1 MGHHR
6 LSALFDPASVA
17 LYGATDRPGSIG
29 RRLLEGLR
37 AGGYSGAIGA
47 VNPHHR
53 SVLGQA
59 CVASATALDFV
70 PDLALAAVPAAALPD
85 IITDCAG
92 RGTRFIVDYTG
103 GFDLTSAG
111 GRAAQRDGLSL
122 ARERGVRIVGPHC
135 TALMRPANRFEAGF
149 TPGRLK
155 AGGIGLLSQSGAVV
169 TALLDWANA
178 AGLGFSSVL
187 SLGQALDLDL
197 PELLDWYLFDAQT
210 ESVLLFLESIRDA
223 RGFMS
228 SVRALARVKPVII
241 MKAGRGHDLPATLTA
256 TLSDTLSASAAPDLS
271 SLIDADQVFGAAI
284 ARAGAVR
291 ADTTMQLLSAARLL
305 APRRPPT
312 GPRVAI
318 VANGGGPGKIAAD
331 ALERSALQLAQLRP
345 DTVAAIDATRPGGRT
360 LAGADTL
367 PANPLNLLADADAA
381 QIDAALR
388 ATLADEGV
396 DAVLM
401 LFMPQTATPSTDAAG
416 AIIAAAAGQAKP
428 VAAVLAGGASIA
440 PGQRLLDAA
449 GIPTFITPENAVDAL
464 ALLERFAR
472 NQRSLRQ
479 VPVAIDTGFA
489 PDVAGA
495 QAICRQ
501 AIGRGQQVLDAQQ
514 AGGVLAAFG
523 IDLGIGIGLRAGL
536 GLADED
542 GTPPGATVRGAAAAR
557 SADQREAFLGMTRD
571 AVFGAVIAFGAG
583 GVARAQI
590 DDIAVELP
598 PLDVP
603 LARALIG
610 RTRLV
615 RRLRAYRDIASINF
629 ETLEQTLVR
638 FSTLVCACPMI
649 TRLDLNPLLVDARQ
663 TVALGAH
670 IEVGATVETGTAPW
684 RGPYGHLAIH
694 PYPRELE
701 ALVALRDGRSVL
713 LRAIRPEDA
722 ELERAFIA
730 QLSPET
736 LYRRFMMPVK
746 ALPDSLIERF
756 TQIDYD
762 RELALVAL
770 DTGSAQ
776 TRIVGVARI
785 TPTWDDGVA
794 EFAIVVGDWLQR
806 SGLGR
811 EMMQRLIDAARSRGY
826 RTLEGRVLGT
836 NAPMLQFCKRL
847 GFSIVFD
854 PQDMA
859 ERIVRRSLL
868 IAG

>member
-1 MGHHR
+1 MARHR

-17 LYGATDRPGSIG
+17 VYGATERPGAIG

-37 AGGYSGAIGA
+37 AGGFSGAIGA
-47 VNPHHR
+47 VNPHHP
-53 SVLGQA
+53 SVLGQP

-70 PDLALAAVPAAALPD
+70 PDLALCAVPAAALPEL
-85 IITDCAG
+85 ITDCAR

-103 GFDLTSAG
+103 GFDLASPE
-111 GRAAQRDGLSL
+111 GRAAQRDCLTL
-122 ARERGVRIVGPHC
+122 ARKRGVRIVGPHC
-135 TALMRPANRFEAGF
+135 TALMRPARRLEAGF

-178 AGLGFSSVL
+178 AELGFSSVL

-197 PELLDWYLFDAQT
+197 PELLDWYLFDSQT
-210 ESVLLFLESIRDA
+210 DSVLLFLESIRDA

-241 MKAGRGHDLPATLTA
+241 MKAARRQDLPT
-256 TLSDTLSASAAPDLS
+256 TLSGPFAPEIS
-271 SLIDADQVFGAAI
+271 QLIDADQVFGAAI

-318 VANGGGPGKIAAD
+318 VANGGGPGTIAAD
-331 ALERSALQLAQLRP
+331 ALNRSSLRLAKRRP
-345 DTVAAIDATRPGGRT
+345 DT
-360 LAGADTL
+360 L
-367 PANPLNLLADADAA
+367 ANPLNLLADADAA
-381 QIDAALR
+381 QIEAALR

-416 AIIAAAAGQAKP
+416 AIIAAAGGQTKP
-428 VAAVLAGGASIA
+428 VAAVLAGGATLTA
-440 PGQRLLDAA
+440 GQQLLDAA

-464 ALLERFAR
+464 GLLERFAR

-489 PDVAGA
+489 PDVAA
-495 QAICRQ
+495 AHAILRQ

-514 AGGVLAAFG
+514 AGAVLAAFG
-523 IDLGIGIGLRAGL
+523 IAADSALSRPDKTDRAQ
-536 GLADED
+536 
-542 GTPPGATVRGAAAAR
+542 TAAR
-557 SADQREAFLGMTRD
+557 AAEQREAFVGMTRD
-571 AVFGAVIAFGAG
+571 PVFGAVIAFGAG
-583 GVARAQI
+583 GLGRVQI

-598 PLDVP
+598 PLDAT

-615 RRLRAYRDIASINF
+615 RRLRGYRDIASIDF
-629 ETLEQTLVR
+629 ERLVQTLVR
-638 FSTLVCACPMI
+638 VSTLVCTCPMI
-649 TRLDLNPLLVDARQ
+649 TRLDLNPLLVDAQQ

-670 IEVGATVETGTAPW
+670 IEVSDSQASDRTTW

-701 ALVALRDGRSVL
+701 TLITLRDGQSVL

-722 ELERAFIA
+722 ELERVFIT

-762 RELALVAL
+762 RELALVAMQ
-770 DTGSAQ
+770 TGALPA
-776 TRIVGVARI
+776 RIAGVARI
-785 TPTWDDGVA
+785 TPTWEEGVA
-794 EFAIVVGDWLQR
+794 EFAIVVGDWLHR

-811 EMMQRLIDAARSRGY
+811 EMMERLIEAARSRGY

-836 NAPMLQFCKRL
+836 NVPMLQFCERL
-847 GFSIVFD
+847 GFSIAFD
-854 PQDMA
+854 PDDMA
-859 ERIVRRSLL
+859 ERIVRRSLGG
-868 IAG
+868 AA

>member
-1 MGHHR
+1 
-6 LSALFDPASVA
+6 V
-17 LYGATDRPGSIG
+17 
-29 RRLLEGLR
+29 
-37 AGGYSGAIGA
+37 
-47 VNPHHR
+47 
-53 SVLGQA
+53 
-59 CVASATALDFV
+59 
-70 PDLALAAVPAAALPD
+70 
-85 IITDCAG
+85 ITDCAR
-92 RGTRFIVDYTG
+92 RGTRFIVDYSG
-103 GFDLTSAG
+103 GFDLATTG
-111 GRAAQRDGLSL
+111 GRAAQRDCLTL
-122 ARERGVRIVGPHC
+122 ARTRGVRIVGPHC
-135 TALMRPANRFEAGF
+135 TALMRPASRLEAGF

-197 PELLDWYLFDAQT
+197 PELLDWYLFDSQT
-210 ESVLLFLESIRDA
+210 DSVLLFLESIRDA

-241 MKAGRGHDLPATLTA
+241 MKAARRQDLPATRA
-256 TLSDTLSASAAPDLS
+256 ASFAPEMLQ
-271 SLIDADQVFGAAI
+271 LIDADQVFGAAI

-318 VANGGGPGKIAAD
+318 VANGGGPGTIAAD
-331 ALERSALQLAQLRP
+331 ALKRSSLRLAQRRP
-345 DTVAAIDATRPGGRT
+345 DT
-360 LAGADTL
+360 L
-367 PANPLNLLADADAA
+367 ANPLNLLADADAA
-381 QIDAALR
+381 QIEAALR

-416 AIIAAAAGQAKP
+416 AIIAAASGQTKP

-440 PGQRLLDAA
+440 AGQQLLDAA

-489 PDVAGA
+489 PDVAA
-495 QAICRQ
+495 AHAILRQ

-514 AGGVLAAFG
+514 ASGVLAAFG
-523 IDLGIGIGLRAGL
+523 IAADSALSQPDKTDRAQ
-536 GLADED
+536 
-542 GTPPGATVRGAAAAR
+542 TAAR
-557 SADQREAFLGMTRD
+557 TAEQREAFVGMTRD
-571 AVFGAVIAFGAG
+571 PVFGAVIAFGAG
-583 GVARAQI
+583 GLARAQI

-598 PLDVP
+598 PLDAT

-615 RRLRAYRDIASINF
+615 RRLRGYRDIASIDF
-629 ETLEQTLVR
+629 ERLEQTLVR
-638 FSTLVCACPMI
+638 VSTLVCTCPMI
-649 TRLDLNPLLVDARQ
+649 TRLDLNPLLVDAHE

-670 IEVGATVETGTAPW
+670 IEVGDSQAGSRAPW

-701 ALVALRDGRSVL
+701 TLITLRDGQSVL

-722 ELERAFIA
+722 ELERVFIT

-762 RELALVAL
+762 RELALVAMQ
-770 DTGSAQ
+770 TGALPA
-776 TRIVGVARI
+776 RIVGVARI
-785 TPTWDDGVA
+785 TPTWEEGVA
-794 EFAIVVGDWLQR
+794 EFAIVVGDWLHR

-811 EMMQRLIDAARSRGY
+811 EMMQRLIEAARSRGY

-836 NAPMLQFCKRL
+836 NVPMLQFCERL
-847 GFSIVFD
+847 GFSVAFD
-854 PQDMA
+854 PEDMA
-859 ERIVRRSLL
+859 ERIVRRSLGS
-868 IAG
+868 AA

>member
-1 MGHHR
+1 MAHHR

-17 LYGATDRPGSIG
+17 VYGATERPGAIG

-47 VNPHHR
+47 VNPRHR

-70 PDLALAAVPAAALPD
+70 PDLALAAVPAAALPEL
-85 IITDCAG
+85 IVDCAR
-92 RGTRFIVDYTG
+92 RGTRFVVDYAG
-103 GFDLTSAG
+103 GFDLASPD
-111 GRAAQRDGLSL
+111 GRAAQRHLLSL

-135 TALMRPANRFEAGF
+135 TALMRPASRFEAGF

-155 AGGIGLLSQSGAVV
+155 AGGIGLLSQSGAVM
-169 TALLDWANA
+169 TALIDWANA

-197 PELLDWYLFDAQT
+197 PELLDWYLFDT
-210 ESVLLFLESIRDA
+210 RTDSVLLFLESIRDA

-241 MKAGRGHDLPATLTA
+241 MKAGRSHGLTA
-256 TLSDTLSASAAPDLS
+256 TLMDTMSDALSDALSASFAADIA

-291 ADTTMQLLSAARLL
+291 ADTTMHLLSAARLL

-318 VANGGGPGKIAAD
+318 VANGGGPGTIAAD
-331 ALERSALQLAQLRP
+331 ALERSALRLAQP
-345 DTVAAIDATRPGGRT
+345 A
-360 LAGADTL
+360 LATL
-367 PANPLNLLADADAA
+367 PNPLNLLADANPA
-381 QIDAALR
+381 QIEAALR
-388 ATLADEGV
+388 AMLADPGV

-416 AIIAAAAGQAKP
+416 AIIAAAGGQTKP

-440 PGQRLLDAA
+440 AGQQLLDAA

-489 PDVAGA
+489 PDVAA
-495 QAICRQ
+495 AHTICRQ
-501 AIGRGQQVLDAQQ
+501 AIGRGQRELNAQQ
-514 AGGVLAAFG
+514 AAGVLAAFG
-523 IDLGIGIGLRAGL
+523 IGLATGIGPT
-536 GLADED
+536 LADAAGAPSRGPDSLD
-542 GTPPGATVRGAAAAR
+542 GPGMPVRGAGAAR
-557 SADQREAFLGMTRD
+557 PAEQREAFLGMTRD

-598 PLDVP
+598 PLDAP

-615 RRLRAYRDIASINF
+615 RRLRAYRDIASIDF
-629 ETLEQTLVR
+629 EQLEQTLVR
-638 FSTLVCACPMI
+638 LSTLVCACPMI
-649 TRLDLNPLLVDARQ
+649 TRLDLNPLQVDAHQ
-663 TVALGAH
+663 TVALGAK
-670 IEVGATVETGTAPW
+670 IEVGEVGELGANARTPW

-701 ALVALRDGRSVL
+701 ALIELRDGRSVL

-722 ELERAFIA
+722 ELERVFIA

-762 RELALVAL
+762 RELALVAME
-770 DTGSAQ
+770 TGLAQ

-811 EMMQRLIDAARSRGY
+811 EMMLRLIEAAGSRGY
-826 RTLEGRVLGT
+826 RALEGRVLGT
-836 NAPMLQFCKRL
+836 NVPMLEFCKQL
-847 GFSIVFD
+847 GFSVAFD
-854 PQDMA
+854 PEDMA
-859 ERIVRRSLL
+859 ERIVRRSL
-868 IAG
+868 ITPR

>member
-1 MGHHR
+1 MGRHR

-17 LYGATDRPGSIG
+17 LYGATERPGSIG

-37 AGGYSGAIGA
+37 AGAYQGAIGA
-47 VNPHHR
+47 VNPRHR

-59 CVASATALDFV
+59 CVASAAGLDFV
-70 PDLALAAVPAAALPD
+70 PDLALAAAPAAALPE
-85 IITDCAG
+85 IVTDCAR

-103 GFDLTSAG
+103 GFDLASPG
-111 GRAAQRDGLSL
+111 GRAAQRDCLTL

-135 TALMRPANRFEAGF
+135 TALMRPASRFEAGF

-155 AGGIGLLSQSGAVV
+155 AGGIGLMSQSGAVV
-169 TALLDWANA
+169 TALIDWANA

-187 SLGQALDLDL
+187 SLGQAFDLDL

-210 ESVLLFLESIRDA
+210 ESVLLFLDSIRDA

-241 MKAGRGHDLPATLTA
+241 MKAGRGLDLNATLPSA
-256 TLSDTLSASAAPDLS
+256 LSATLSASFASDIA

-318 VANGGGPGKIAAD
+318 VANGGGPGTIAAD
-331 ALERSALQLAQLRP
+331 ALARSALQPAQLQP
-345 DTVAAIDATRPGGRT
+345 DTLAAIDATRPGGRT
-360 LAGADTL
+360 RAGADTL

-381 QIDAALR
+381 QIEAALR

-396 DAVLM
+396 DAVVM

-489 PDVAGA
+489 PDVAAA

-501 AIGRGQQVLDAQQ
+501 AIGRGQRVLDAQQ

-523 IDLGIGIGLRAGL
+523 IDIGFGIGLPD
-536 GLADED
+536 AD
-542 GTPPGATVRGAAAAR
+542 GAPQDAPIREATAAR
-557 SADQREAFLGMTRD
+557 TVDQREAFLSMTRD

-598 PLDVP
+598 PLNAP

-615 RRLRAYRDIASINF
+615 RRLRAYGDIASIDF
-629 ETLEQTLVR
+629 ERLEQTLVR

-663 TVALGAH
+663 TVALGAY
-670 IEVGATVETGTAPW
+670 IEVGATVETGAAPW

-701 ALVALRDGRSVL
+701 ALIALRDGRSVL

-722 ELERAFIA
+722 ELERVFIA

-762 RELALVAL
+762 RELALVAME
-770 DTGSAQ
+770 TGSAQ

-811 EMMQRLIDAARSRGY
+811 DMMQRLIDAARSRGY

-868 IAG
+868 SAG

>member
-1 MGHHR
+1 MARHR

-17 LYGATDRPGSIG
+17 VYGATERPGAIG

-37 AGGYSGAIGA
+37 AGGFSGAIGA
-47 VNPHHR
+47 VNPHHP
-53 SVLGQA
+53 SVLGQP

-70 PDLALAAVPAAALPD
+70 PDLALCAVPAAALPEL
-85 IITDCAG
+85 ITDCAR

-103 GFDLTSAG
+103 GFDLASPE
-111 GRAAQRDGLSL
+111 GRAAQRDCLTL
-122 ARERGVRIVGPHC
+122 ARKRGVRIVGPHC
-135 TALMRPANRFEAGF
+135 TALMRPARRLEAGF

-197 PELLDWYLFDAQT
+197 PELLDWYLFDSQT
-210 ESVLLFLESIRDA
+210 DSVLLFLESIRDA

-241 MKAGRGHDLPATLTA
+241 MKAARRQDLPT
-256 TLSDTLSASAAPDLS
+256 TLSGPFAPEIS
-271 SLIDADQVFGAAI
+271 QLIDADQVFGAAI

-318 VANGGGPGKIAAD
+318 VANGGGPGTIAAD
-331 ALERSALQLAQLRP
+331 ALNRSSLRLAQRRP
-345 DTVAAIDATRPGGRT
+345 DT
-360 LAGADTL
+360 L
-367 PANPLNLLADADAA
+367 ANPLNLLADADAA
-381 QIDAALR
+381 QIEAALR

-416 AIIAAAAGQAKP
+416 AIIAAAGGQTKP
-428 VAAVLAGGASIA
+428 VAAVLAGGATLTA
-440 PGQRLLDAA
+440 GQQLLDAA

-464 ALLERFAR
+464 GLLERFAR

-489 PDVAGA
+489 PDVAA
-495 QAICRQ
+495 AHAILRQ

-514 AGGVLAAFG
+514 AGAVLAAFG
-523 IDLGIGIGLRAGL
+523 IAADRAL
-536 GLADED
+536 SRPDKTDRAQ
-542 GTPPGATVRGAAAAR
+542 TAAR
-557 SADQREAFLGMTRD
+557 AAEQREAFVGMTRD
-571 AVFGAVIAFGAG
+571 PVFGAVIAFGAG
-583 GVARAQI
+583 GLGRVQI

-598 PLDVP
+598 PLDAT

-615 RRLRAYRDIASINF
+615 RRLRGYRDIASIDF
-629 ETLEQTLVR
+629 ERLVQTLVR
-638 FSTLVCACPMI
+638 VSTLVCTCPMI
-649 TRLDLNPLLVDARQ
+649 TRLDLNPLLVDAQQ

-670 IEVGATVETGTAPW
+670 IEVSDSQASDRTTW

-701 ALVALRDGRSVL
+701 TLITLRDGQSVL

-722 ELERAFIA
+722 ELERVFIT

-762 RELALVAL
+762 RELALVAMQ
-770 DTGSAQ
+770 TGALPA
-776 TRIVGVARI
+776 RIAGVARI
-785 TPTWDDGVA
+785 TPTWEEGVA
-794 EFAIVVGDWLQR
+794 EFAIVVGDWMHR

-811 EMMQRLIDAARSRGY
+811 EMMERLIEAARSRGY

-836 NAPMLQFCKRL
+836 NVPMLQFCERL
-847 GFSIVFD
+847 GFSIAFD
-854 PQDMA
+854 PEDMA
-859 ERIVRRSLL
+859 ERIVRRSLGG
-868 IAG
+868 AE

>member
-1 MGHHR
+1 MARHR
-6 LSALFDPASVA
+6 LSALFDPTSVA
-17 LYGATDRPGSIG
+17 VYGATERPGAIG

-37 AGGYSGAIGA
+37 EGGFSGAIGV

-53 SVLGQA
+53 SVLDQP

-70 PDLALAAVPAAALPD
+70 PDLALCAVPAAALHD
-85 IITDCAG
+85 VITDCAR
-92 RGTRFIVDYTG
+92 RGTRFIVDYSG
-103 GFDLTSAG
+103 GFDLATTG
-111 GRAAQRDGLSL
+111 GRAAQRDCLTL
-122 ARERGVRIVGPHC
+122 ARTRGVRIVGPHC
-135 TALMRPANRFEAGF
+135 TALMRPDSRLEAGF

-197 PELLDWYLFDAQT
+197 PELLDWYLFDSQT
-210 ESVLLFLESIRDA
+210 DSVLLFLESIRDA

-241 MKAGRGHDLPATLTA
+241 MKAARRQDLPATR
-256 TLSDTLSASAAPDLS
+256 SASFAPEMLQ
-271 SLIDADQVFGAAI
+271 LIDADQVFGAAI

-318 VANGGGPGKIAAD
+318 VANGGGPGTIAAD
-331 ALERSALQLAQLRP
+331 ALKRSSLRLAQRRP
-345 DTVAAIDATRPGGRT
+345 NT
-360 LAGADTL
+360 L
-367 PANPLNLLADADAA
+367 ANPLNLLADADAA
-381 QIDAALR
+381 QIEAALR

-416 AIIAAAAGQAKP
+416 AIIAAASGQTKP

-440 PGQRLLDAA
+440 AGQQLLDAA

-489 PDVAGA
+489 PDVAA
-495 QAICRQ
+495 AHAICRQ

-514 AGGVLAAFG
+514 ASGVLAAFG
-523 IDLGIGIGLRAGL
+523 IAADSALSRPDKTDRAK
-536 GLADED
+536 
-542 GTPPGATVRGAAAAR
+542 TAAR
-557 SADQREAFLGMTRD
+557 TAEQREAFVGMTRD
-571 AVFGAVIAFGAG
+571 PVFGAVIAFGAG
-583 GVARAQI
+583 GLARAQI

-598 PLDVP
+598 PLDAT

-615 RRLRAYRDIASINF
+615 RRLRGYRDIASIDF
-629 ETLEQTLVR
+629 ERLEQTLVR
-638 FSTLVCACPMI
+638 VSTLVCTCPMI
-649 TRLDLNPLLVDARQ
+649 TRLDLNPLLVDAQ
-663 TVALGAH
+663 ETMALGAH
-670 IEVGATVETGTAPW
+670 IEVGDSQAGGRAPW

-701 ALVALRDGRSVL
+701 TLITLRDGQSVL

-722 ELERAFIA
+722 ELERVFIT

-762 RELALVAL
+762 RELALVAMQ
-770 DTGSAQ
+770 TGALPA
-776 TRIVGVARI
+776 RIVGVARI
-785 TPTWDDGVA
+785 TPTWEEGVA

-811 EMMQRLIDAARSRGY
+811 EMMARLIEAARSRGY

-836 NAPMLQFCKRL
+836 NVPMLQFCERL
-847 GFSIVFD
+847 GFSVAFD
-854 PQDMA
+854 PEDMA
-859 ERIVRRSLL
+859 ERIVRRSLGS
-868 IAG
+868 AA

>member
-17 LYGATDRPGSIG
+17 LYGATERPGSIG

-37 AGGYSGAIGA
+37 AGAYQGAIGA

-53 SVLGQA
+53 TVLGQA

-70 PDLALAAVPAAALPD
+70 PDLALAAVPATALPE
-85 IITDCAG
+85 IVTDCAR

-103 GFDLTSAG
+103 GFDLASPG
-111 GRAAQRDGLSL
+111 GRAAQRDALSL
-122 ARERGVRIVGPHC
+122 ARERGVRIIGPHC
-135 TALMRPANRFEAGF
+135 TALMRPASRFEAGF

-187 SLGQALDLDL
+187 SLGQAFDLDL

-210 ESVLLFLESIRDA
+210 ESVLLFLDSIRDA

-241 MKAGRGHDLPATLTA
+241 MKAGRGHDLGATGPA
-256 TLSDTLSASAAPDLS
+256 TLSASFAPDIA

-305 APRRPPT
+305 APRRAPT

-318 VANGGGPGKIAAD
+318 VANGGGPGTIAAD
-331 ALERSALQLAQLRP
+331 ALERSALRLAQLQP
-345 DTVAAIDATRPGGRT
+345 DTLAALDATRPGGRT
-360 LAGADTL
+360 LAGADTAR
-367 PANPLNLLADADAA
+367 ANPLNLLADADAA
-381 QIDAALR
+381 QIEVALR
-388 ATLADEGV
+388 AMLADQGV

-401 LFMPQTATPSTDAAG
+401 LFMPQTATPATDAAG
-416 AIIAAAAGQAKP
+416 AIIAAAAGQTKP

-440 PGQRLLDAA
+440 PGTRLLDAA
-449 GIPTFITPENAVDAL
+449 GIPTFTTPEDAVDAL

-472 NQRSLRQ
+472 NQFSLRQ

-489 PDVAGA
+489 PDVAAA

-501 AIGRGQQVLDAQQ
+501 AIGRGQRVLDAQQ
-514 AGGVLAAFG
+514 AGDVLTAFG
-523 IDLGIGIGLRAGL
+523 IGIRIGTGLPDADGAKQDAPMLGA
-536 GLADED
+536 
-542 GTPPGATVRGAAAAR
+542 GAAR
-557 SADQREAFLGMTRD
+557 TADQREAFLGMTRD

-590 DDIAVELP
+590 DDIALELP
-598 PLDVP
+598 PLDAA

-629 ETLEQTLVR
+629 EQLEQTLVR
-638 FSTLVCACPMI
+638 LSTLVCACPMI

-670 IEVGATVETGTAPW
+670 IEVGDSGASARAPW

-701 ALVALRDGRSVL
+701 ALIALRDGRSVL

-722 ELERAFIA
+722 ELERVFIA

-762 RELALVAL
+762 RELALVAME
-770 DTGSAQ
+770 TGSAQ

-785 TPTWDDGVA
+785 TPTWDEGVA

-854 PQDMA
+854 PEDMA
-859 ERIVRRSLL
+859 ERIVRRSLGST
-868 IAG
+868 A

>member
-1 MGHHR
+1 MVRHR

-17 LYGATDRPGSIG
+17 VYGATERPGTIG

-37 AGGYSGAIGA
+37 AGGFSGAIGA
-47 VNPHHR
+47 VNPHHP
-53 SVLGQA
+53 SVLGQP

-70 PDLALAAVPAAALPD
+70 PDLALCAVPAAALPEL
-85 IITDCAG
+85 ITDCAR

-103 GFDLTSAG
+103 GFDLASPE
-111 GRAAQRDGLSL
+111 GRAAQRDCLTL
-122 ARERGVRIVGPHC
+122 ARKRGVRIVGPHC
-135 TALMRPANRFEAGF
+135 TALMRPARRLEAGF

-197 PELLDWYLFDAQT
+197 PELLDWYLFDSQT
-210 ESVLLFLESIRDA
+210 DSVLLFLESIRDA

-241 MKAGRGHDLPATLTA
+241 MKAARRQDLPT
-256 TLSDTLSASAAPDLS
+256 TLSGPFAPEIS
-271 SLIDADQVFGAAI
+271 QLIDADQVFGAAI

-318 VANGGGPGKIAAD
+318 VANGGGPGTIAAD
-331 ALERSALQLAQLRP
+331 ALERSSLRLAQRRP
-345 DTVAAIDATRPGGRT
+345 DT
-360 LAGADTL
+360 L
-367 PANPLNLLADADAA
+367 ANPLNLLADADAA
-381 QIDAALR
+381 QIEAALR

-416 AIIAAAAGQAKP
+416 AIIAAAGGQTKP
-428 VAAVLAGGASIA
+428 VAAVLAGGATLTA
-440 PGQRLLDAA
+440 GQQLLDAA

-464 ALLERFAR
+464 GLLERFAR

-479 VPVAIDTGFA
+479 VPVAIDTGFT
-489 PDVAGA
+489 PDVAA
-495 QAICRQ
+495 AHAILRQ

-523 IDLGIGIGLRAGL
+523 IAADRSLSQPDKSDRAQ
-536 GLADED
+536 
-542 GTPPGATVRGAAAAR
+542 TAAR
-557 SADQREAFLGMTRD
+557 AAEQREAFVGMTRD
-571 AVFGAVIAFGAG
+571 PVFGAVIAFGAG
-583 GVARAQI
+583 GLARAQI
-590 DDIAVELP
+590 DDIAVELA
-598 PLDVP
+598 PLDAT

-615 RRLRAYRDIASINF
+615 RRLRGYRDIASIDF
-629 ETLEQTLVR
+629 ERLEQTLVR
-638 FSTLVCACPMI
+638 VSTLVCTCPMI
-649 TRLDLNPLLVDARQ
+649 TRLDLNPLRVDAQQ

-670 IEVGATVETGTAPW
+670 IEVSDSQASDRTTW

-701 ALVALRDGRSVL
+701 TLITLRDGQSVL

-722 ELERAFIA
+722 ELERVFIT

-762 RELALVAL
+762 RELALVAMQ
-770 DTGSAQ
+770 TGALPA
-776 TRIVGVARI
+776 RIAGVARI
-785 TPTWDDGVA
+785 TPTWEEGVA
-794 EFAIVVGDWLQR
+794 EFAIVVGDWLHR

-811 EMMQRLIDAARSRGY
+811 EMMERLIEAARSRGY

-836 NAPMLQFCKRL
+836 NVPMLQFCERL
-847 GFSIVFD
+847 GFSVAFD
-854 PQDMA
+854 PEDMA
-859 ERIVRRSLL
+859 ERIVRRSLGS
-868 IAG
+868 AA

>member
-1 MGHHR
+1 MARHR

-17 LYGATDRPGSIG
+17 VYGATERPGAIG

-37 AGGYSGAIGA
+37 AGGFSGAIGA

-59 CVASATALDFV
+59 CVASAAALDFV
-70 PDLALAAVPAAALPD
+70 PDLALCAVPAAALPGL
-85 IITDCAG
+85 ITDCAR

-103 GFDLTSAG
+103 GFDLASPN
-111 GRAAQRDGLSL
+111 GRAAQRDCLIL

-135 TALMRPANRFEAGF
+135 TALMRPASRLEAGF

-178 AGLGFSSVL
+178 AELGFSTVL

-197 PELLDWYLFDAQT
+197 PELLDWYLFDSQT
-210 ESVLLFLESIRDA
+210 DSVLLFLENIRDA

-241 MKAGRGHDLPATLTA
+241 MKAARSRGLTA
-256 TLSDTLSASAAPDLS
+256 TLMDTMSDTMSASFAADIA

-318 VANGGGPGKIAAD
+318 VANGGGPGTIAAD
-331 ALERSALQLAQLRP
+331 ALERSALRLAKR
-345 DTVAAIDATRPGGRT
+345 RPGT
-360 LAGADTL
+360 L
-367 PANPLNLLADADAA
+367 ANPLNLFADADAA
-381 QIDAALR
+381 QIETALR
-388 ATLADEGV
+388 AALADEGV

-416 AIIAAAAGQAKP
+416 AIIAAASGQTKP

-440 PGQRLLDAA
+440 AGQQLLDAA

-489 PDVAGA
+489 PDVAA
-495 QAICRQ
+495 AHRICRQ
-501 AIGRGQQVLDAQQ
+501 AIGRGQRVLNAQQ
-514 AGGVLAAFG
+514 AAGVLAAFG
-523 IDLGIGIGLRAGL
+523 IGLATGIGPT
-536 GLADED
+536 LADVAGAPSNGPD
-542 GTPPGATVRGAAAAR
+542 GPIRGAGAAR
-557 SADQREAFLGMTRD
+557 PAEQREACLGMTRD

-583 GVARAQI
+583 GMARAQI

-598 PLDVP
+598 PLDAS

-615 RRLRAYRDIASINF
+615 RRLRAYRGIASIDF
-629 ETLEQTLVR
+629 ERLEQTLVR
-638 FSTLVCACPMI
+638 LSTLVCTCPMI
-649 TRLDLNPLLVDARQ
+649 TRLDLNPLLVDAHQ

-670 IEVGATVETGTAPW
+670 IEVGEVGEFGNSSANARATW

-701 ALVALRDGRSVL
+701 TLITLRDGQSVL

-722 ELERAFIA
+722 ELERVFIT

-762 RELALVAL
+762 RELALVAMQ
-770 DTGSAQ
+770 TGALPA
-776 TRIVGVARI
+776 RIVGVARI
-785 TPTWDDGVA
+785 TPTWEEGVA
-794 EFAIVVGDWLQR
+794 EFAIVVGDWLHR

-811 EMMQRLIDAARSRGY
+811 EMMQRLIEAARSRGY

-836 NAPMLQFCKRL
+836 NVPMLQFCERL
-847 GFSIVFD
+847 GFSVAFD
-854 PQDMA
+854 PEDMA
-859 ERIVRRSLL
+859 ERIVRRSL
-868 IAG
+868 ITAP

>member
-1 MGHHR
+1 MGRHR

-17 LYGATDRPGSIG
+17 LYGATERPGSIA

-47 VNPHHR
+47 VNPRHR

-59 CVASATALDFV
+59 CVASGGALDFV
-70 PDLALAAVPAAALPD
+70 PDLALAAVPAASLPE
-85 IITDCAG
+85 IVTDCAR

-103 GFDLTSAG
+103 GFDLASPG
-111 GRAAQRDGLSL
+111 GRAAQRDCLSL

-135 TALMRPANRFEAGF
+135 TALMRPASRFEAGF

-155 AGGIGLLSQSGAVV
+155 AGGIGLMSQSGAVV

-241 MKAGRGHDLPATLTA
+241 MKAGRGLDLPNTVPA
-256 TLSDTLSASAAPDLS
+256 TLSASFAPDLS

-318 VANGGGPGKIAAD
+318 VANGGGPGTIAAD
-331 ALERSALQLAQLRP
+331 ALARSALQPAQLQP
-345 DTVAAIDATRPGGRT
+345 DTLAAIDATRPGGRR
-360 LAGADTL
+360 LIGADTL

-381 QIDAALR
+381 QIEAALR

-396 DAVLM
+396 DAVVM

-489 PDVAGA
+489 PDVAAA

-501 AIGRGQQVLDAQQ
+501 AIGRGQRVLDAQQ
-514 AGGVLAAFG
+514 AGSVLAAFG
-523 IDLGIGIGLRAGL
+523 IDIGFRIGVGL
-536 GLADED
+536 PDAD
-542 GTPPGATVRGAAAAR
+542 GAPQDAPIREATAAR
-557 SADQREAFLGMTRD
+557 TVDQREAFLGMTRD

-598 PLDVP
+598 PLDAP

-615 RRLRAYRDIASINF
+615 RRLRAYRDIASIDF
-629 ETLEQTLVR
+629 ERLEQTLVR

-649 TRLDLNPLLVDARQ
+649 TRLDLNPLQVDARQ
-663 TVALGAH
+663 TLALGAH
-670 IEVGATVETGTAPW
+670 IEVGATIETGTAPW

-701 ALVALRDGRSVL
+701 ALIALRDGRSVL

-722 ELERAFIA
+722 ELERVFIA

-762 RELALVAL
+762 RELALVAME
-770 DTGSAQ
+770 TGSAQ

-826 RTLEGRVLGT
+826 RMLEGRVLGT

-868 IAG
+868 SAG

>member
-59 CVASATALDFV
+59 CVASASALDFV
-70 PDLALAAVPAAALPD
+70 PDLALAAVPAAALPE
-85 IITDCAG
+85 IVTDCAR

-103 GFDLTSAG
+103 GFDLASPG
-111 GRAAQRDGLSL
+111 GRAAQRDALSL
-122 ARERGVRIVGPHC
+122 ARERGVRIIGPHC
-135 TALMRPANRFEAGF
+135 TALMRPASRFEAGF

-187 SLGQALDLDL
+187 SLGQAFDLDL
-197 PELLDWYLFDAQT
+197 PDLLDWYLFDAQT
-210 ESVLLFLESIRDA
+210 ESVLIFLESIRDA

-241 MKAGRGHDLPATLTA
+241 MKAGRGRDLAATVTTTVSA
-256 TLSDTLSASAAPDLS
+256 KLSASFAPDIL

-305 APRRPPT
+305 APRRAPT

-318 VANGGGPGKIAAD
+318 GANGGGPGTIAAD
-331 ALERSALQLAQLRP
+331 ALERSALRLARLQP
-345 DTVAAIDATRPGGRT
+345 DTLAAIDATPPGGRT
-360 LAGADTL
+360 LASANTL
-367 PANPLNLLADADAA
+367 HANPLNLLADADAA
-381 QIDAALR
+381 QIEVALR
-388 ATLADEGV
+388 AMLADQGV

-416 AIIAAAAGQAKP
+416 AIIAAAAGQTKP

-449 GIPTFITPENAVDAL
+449 GIPTFITPEDAVDAL
-464 ALLERFAR
+464 ALLEGFAR

-489 PDVAGA
+489 PDVAAA

-501 AIGRGQQVLDAQQ
+501 AIGRGQRVLDAQQ
-514 AGGVLAAFG
+514 AGDLLTAFG
-523 IDLGIGIGLRAGL
+523 IRIGTGLPDADDAKQAAPMLG
-536 GLADED
+536 AD
-542 GTPPGATVRGAAAAR
+542 AAR
-557 SADQREAFLGMTRD
+557 TADQREAFLGMTRD

-590 DDIAVELP
+590 DDIALELP
-598 PLDVP
+598 PLNAP

-615 RRLRAYRDIASINF
+615 RRLRAYRDIASIDF
-629 ETLEQTLVR
+629 EQLEQTLVR
-638 FSTLVCACPMI
+638 VSTLVCACPMI

-663 TVALGAH
+663 TVVLGAH
-670 IEVGATVETGTAPW
+670 IEVGDSSAGTGAPW

-701 ALVALRDGRSVL
+701 ALIALRDGRSVL

-722 ELERAFIA
+722 ELERVFIA

-762 RELALVAL
+762 RELALVAMET
-770 DTGSAQ
+770 DSAQ

-836 NAPMLQFCKRL
+836 NTPMLQFCKRL

-854 PQDMA
+854 PEDMA

-868 IAG
+868 SGG

>member
-1 MGHHR
+1 MAHHR

-17 LYGATDRPGSIG
+17 VYGATERPGAIG

-37 AGGYSGAIGA
+37 AGGFSGAIGA
-47 VNPHHR
+47 VNPHHQ
-53 SVLGQA
+53 SVLGQP

-70 PDLALAAVPAAALPD
+70 PDLALCAVPAAALPEL
-85 IITDCAG
+85 ITDCAR

-103 GFDLTSAG
+103 GFDLASPE
-111 GRAAQRDGLSL
+111 GRAAQRDCLTL
-122 ARERGVRIVGPHC
+122 ARKRGVRIVGPHC
-135 TALMRPANRFEAGF
+135 TALMRPARRLEAGF

-197 PELLDWYLFDAQT
+197 PELLDWYLFDSQT
-210 ESVLLFLESIRDA
+210 DSVLLFLESIRDA

-241 MKAGRGHDLPATLTA
+241 MKAARRQDLPT
-256 TLSDTLSASAAPDLS
+256 TLSGPFAPEIS
-271 SLIDADQVFGAAI
+271 QLIDADQVFGAAI

-318 VANGGGPGKIAAD
+318 VANGGGPGTIAAD
-331 ALERSALQLAQLRP
+331 ALERSSLRLAQRRP
-345 DTVAAIDATRPGGRT
+345 DT
-360 LAGADTL
+360 L
-367 PANPLNLLADADAA
+367 ANPLNLLADADAA
-381 QIDAALR
+381 QIEAALR

-416 AIIAAAAGQAKP
+416 AIIAAAGGQTKP
-428 VAAVLAGGASIA
+428 VAAVLAGGATLTA
-440 PGQRLLDAA
+440 GQQLLDAA

-464 ALLERFAR
+464 GLLERFAR

-479 VPVAIDTGFA
+479 VPVAIDTGFT
-489 PDVAGA
+489 PDVAA
-495 QAICRQ
+495 AHAILRQ

-514 AGGVLAAFG
+514 ASGVLAAFG
-523 IDLGIGIGLRAGL
+523 IAADRSLSQPDKSDRAQ
-536 GLADED
+536 
-542 GTPPGATVRGAAAAR
+542 TAAR
-557 SADQREAFLGMTRD
+557 AAEQREAFVGMTRD
-571 AVFGAVIAFGAG
+571 PVFGAVIAFGAG
-583 GVARAQI
+583 GLARAQI
-590 DDIAVELP
+590 DDIAVELA
-598 PLDVP
+598 PLDAT

-615 RRLRAYRDIASINF
+615 RRLRGYRDIASIDF
-629 ETLEQTLVR
+629 ERLEQTLVR
-638 FSTLVCACPMI
+638 VSTLVCTCPMI
-649 TRLDLNPLLVDARQ
+649 TRLDLNPLRVDAQQ

-670 IEVGATVETGTAPW
+670 IEVSDSQASDRTTW

-701 ALVALRDGRSVL
+701 TLITLRDGQSVL

-722 ELERAFIA
+722 ELERVFIT

-762 RELALVAL
+762 RELALVAMQ
-770 DTGSAQ
+770 TGALPA
-776 TRIVGVARI
+776 RIAGVARI
-785 TPTWDDGVA
+785 TPTWEEGVA
-794 EFAIVVGDWLQR
+794 EFAIVVGDWLHR

-811 EMMQRLIDAARSRGY
+811 EMMERLIEAARSRGY

-836 NAPMLQFCKRL
+836 NVPMLQFCERL
-847 GFSIVFD
+847 GFSIAFD
-854 PQDMA
+854 PEDMA
-859 ERIVRRSLL
+859 ERIVRRSLGS
-868 IAG
+868 AA